1 MFSYRTIAGIG
12 AAALVFMALSRISD
26 KYIRERTGEPSGE
39 FIKKTARKTA
49 GRVEGI
55 IRRRTANVMDIMDD
69 VI

>member
-12 AAALVFMALSRISD
+12 AAALVFIALSRISD
-26 KYIRERTGEPSGE
+26 KYIRERAGEPTGE
-39 FIKKTARKTA
+39 FIKKTAVKTA

-55 IRRRTANVMDIMDD
+55 IRRRTGTVMDIMND